1 MKREKSDVE
10 MRGFAG
16 EPSQKSGSYH
26 TGHQF
31 TLAQEE
37 SSIDEPFAQRKKHGT
52 TFS

>member
-1 MKREKSDVE
+1 MRQSKSNHNLYGKKSMKRERSDVE

-31 TLAQEE
+31 TLA
-37 SSIDEPFAQRKKHGT
+37 
-52 TFS
+52 